1 MLKTVALGLLAAALS
16 TTWIIAQQAAPVPGA
31 ASAAVTQ
38 LNASIKDYQAKRAG
52 LLGQHTAAVGG
63 IAIDPGPKGSPED
76 LQKLATAA
84 KDFRA
89 TLAALNVD
97 QLTHDEWIL
106 YGLADYA
113 ARMDAEHLPEFFWL
127 TSIITPYSSGLQT
140 IAKPFSLAPIRTQAD
155 EDAYLAALAKLP
167 ATMKAYQAGM
177 EAQVAHGYALP
188 TEELRLVLPLVR
200 GLSERPPDS
209 PFSVKA
215 ARLSALAP
223 AEQAVFQQKVDAA
236 ISGTVNPAIDALAAY
251 VDGPYRT
258 HTVKNVGLSQYP
270 NGAAYYTY
278 RIHEQTGLDLTPQ
291 QIHETGLRE
300 IARINAELE
309 QIRQQVEFRG
319 SLAEFK
325 TFLRTD
331 RRFYPKTADEI
342 GQKMMDALHLV
353 EPKMPQY
360 FSEMPKAPYGVR
372 RLAPK
377 LEPGMTYG
385 IYSLPD
391 GSDPKGY
398 YNYNGLNPDTRSITM
413 VTAIIFHE
421 LLPGHHYQ
429 LNLRNENPR
438 LTGLRKQA
446 MYTAYTEGWGEYASD
461 LAGDMGGYPDPYA
474 RAGRLGMDLF
484 TSARLVLDTGMNAL
498 GWSREKAIQF
508 MKDNTFEGDA
518 QIDTETL
525 RYSVDMPAQ
534 ALCYK
539 LGALQ
544 FKQERDRVRQAQG
557 SAFDIRAF
565 HAYVLDA
572 GEMPIGML
580 DQHITCLLKGE
591 QHHGSQASPPPAFTT
606 ERTRAPR

>member
-1 MLKTVALGLLAAALS
+1 MSFCEPSAYHARMRKVLALGSLVAVLCCS
-16 TTWIIAQQAAPVPGA
+16 TWIAAQQAP
-31 ASAAVTQ
+31 SAAPAVSAEGAK
-38 LNASIKDYQAKRAG
+38 LSALFKDYQAERAG
-52 LLGQHTAAVGG
+52 LLGQGAAPKG
-63 IAIDPGPKGSPED
+63 IAVDPGPKGSPKD
-76 LQKLATAA
+76 LEKLVAAAKACRAKLAAIKT
-84 KDFRA
+84 
-89 TLAALNVD
+89 D

-106 YGLADYA
+106 YGIADYT
-113 ARMDAEHLPEFFWL
+113 ARVDAEHAPEFFWL

-140 IAKPFSLAPIRTQAD
+140 VAKPFALAPIRTQAD

-167 ATMKAYQAGM
+167 ATMKAYQTGM
-177 EAQVAHGYALP
+177 AIQLDHGYALP
-188 TEELRLVLPLVR
+188 TEELRLVMPVVR
-200 GLSERPPDS
+200 GLSVPPPNS

-215 ARLSALAP
+215 PRLSALAP
-223 AEQAVFQQKVDAA
+223 AEQAAFQRKVDTA
-236 ISGTVNPAIDALAAY
+236 IESSVNPAINALAAY
-251 VDGPYRT
+251 IDGSYRA
-258 HTVKNVGLSQYP
+258 HTVKNVGISQYP
-270 NGAAYYTY
+270 NGAAYYAW

-309 QIRQQVEFRG
+309 QIRLQVGFSG
-319 SLAEFK
+319 TLTEFK

-331 RRFYPKTADEI
+331 KRFYPTTSDEI
-342 GQKMMDALHLV
+342 GKKMMDALHII

-360 FSEMPKAPYGVR
+360 FSEMPKAPYDVR
-372 RLAPK
+372 RLAAE

-385 IYSLPD
+385 IYSLPE

-398 YNYNGLNPDTRSITM
+398 YNYNGLNPETRSITM

-429 LNLRNENPR
+429 LNLVRENPNIPE
-438 LTGLRKQA
+438 LRKRL
-446 MYTAYTEGWGEYASD
+446 MYTAYTEGWGEYSSD
-461 LAGDMGGYPDPYA
+461 LAGEMGGYPDPYA

-484 TSARLVLDTGMNAL
+484 TSSRLVVDTGMNAL
-498 GWSREKAIQF
+498 GWSRERAMQF

-544 FKQERDRVRQAQG
+544 FKQARERVKEAQG
-557 SAFDIRAF
+557 SAFDIRKF

-580 DQHITCLLKGE
+580 DQHITCLLNGE
-591 QHHGSQASPPPAFTT
+591 QHKGA
-606 ERTRAPR
+606 